1 MSQIKNKYE
10 SYLPLMFENEYKFV
24 EKYIDKSDTL
34 LEWGSG
40 NGTIYFSGLVKKLI
54 SIEHDLDWYNTINK
68 TISILNCDNI
78 ELVYVKPTVMD
89 QSINRYEQ
97 LKDYVDYPIVNQLKF
112 DKVLIDGRARKYC
125 AMMLYE
131 YINDDTIVLIHD
143 FNFNDVEGYVDDYY
157 FSDILTYYDI
167 IELDNE
173 NRGIVALKKK
183 TIGLVPNKIDS
194 RDDLQLIIPPHSV
207 CIELGVFN
215 GDFSDVIYE
224 KLNPIELHLV
234 DIFEGYTHS
243 GDKDGGNIVYS
254 DLNDSY
260 NKLLKKYSSHNV
272 LIHKGLSKN
281 ILSTFPDNYFDF
293 IYIDA
298 SHDYVSVK
306 EDLELSYLKVKKGGI
321 IGGHDYDCK
330 KHSDVVMAV
339 NEFCYNFGLRIDTLT
354 KDKLPSYFIK
364 K

>member
-1 MSQIKNKYE
+1 MNQIKNKYE

-183 TIGLVPNKIDS
+183 
-194 RDDLQLIIPPHSV
+194 QL
-207 CIELGVFN
+207 
-215 GDFSDVIYE
+215 D
-224 KLNPIELHLV
+224 
-234 DIFEGYTHS
+234 
-243 GDKDGGNIVYS
+243 
-254 DLNDSY
+254 
-260 NKLLKKYSSHNV
+260 
-272 LIHKGLSKN
+272 
-281 ILSTFPDNYFDF
+281 
-293 IYIDA
+293 
-298 SHDYVSVK
+298 
-306 EDLELSYLKVKKGGI
+306 
-321 IGGHDYDCK
+321 
-330 KHSDVVMAV
+330 
-339 NEFCYNFGLRIDTLT
+339 
-354 KDKLPSYFIK
+354 
-364 K
+364 